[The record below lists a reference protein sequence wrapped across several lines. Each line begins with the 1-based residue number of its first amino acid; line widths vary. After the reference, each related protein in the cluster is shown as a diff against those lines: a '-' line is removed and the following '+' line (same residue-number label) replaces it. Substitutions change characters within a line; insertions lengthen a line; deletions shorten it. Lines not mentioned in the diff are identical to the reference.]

1 MASLFDYNLL
11 NIQFNIVYF
20 GAKLYYTLW
29 YSKEKSLFLYGKKG
43 VTKCKANTVLNEM
56 YLCGLATVDKYYMPP
71 HSTREKIKS
80 CQQIRL
86 PFKSDDII
94 CSEKS
99 LGGPKFGGK
108 FAVAAY
114 FGG

>member
-1 MASLFDYNLL
+1 MEN
-11 NIQFNIVYF
+11 
-20 GAKLYYTLW
+20 
-29 YSKEKSLFLYGKKG
+29 KG

-99 LGGPKFGGK
+99 LGGPKFGGNS
-108 FAVAAY
+108 FFCQTLRQSQWYPVLAI
-114 FGG
+114 

>member
-1 MASLFDYNLL
+1 MEN
-11 NIQFNIVYF
+11 
-20 GAKLYYTLW
+20 
-29 YSKEKSLFLYGKKG
+29 KG

-94 CSEKS
+94 CSE
-99 LGGPKFGGK
+99 
-108 FAVAAY
+108 
-114 FGG
+114 